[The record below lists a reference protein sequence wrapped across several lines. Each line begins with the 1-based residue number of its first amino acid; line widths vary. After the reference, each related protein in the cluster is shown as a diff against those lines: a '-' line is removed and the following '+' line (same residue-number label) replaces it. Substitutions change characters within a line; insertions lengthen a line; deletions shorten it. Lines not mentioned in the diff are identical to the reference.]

1 MAEQTRKGKPTKD
14 KEAAPQEEKAAESK
28 ASEVDELLDE
38 IDEVLEVNAE
48 EFVRS
53 YVQKGGELV
62 VPSSLITGIYATNRL
77 WIACF
82 FIIALLA
89 RRLAES
95 AWVRKPVAPRR

>member
-1 MAEQTRKGKPTKD
+1 MAEQTRRGKPTKD

-53 YVQKGGELV
+53 YVQKGGE
-62 VPSSLITGIYATNRL
+62 
-77 WIACF
+77 
-82 FIIALLA
+82 
-89 RRLAES
+89 
-95 AWVRKPVAPRR
+95 

>member
-1 MAEQTRKGKPTKD
+1 MAEQTRRGKPTKD

-53 YVQKGGELV
+53 YVQKGGQLV
-62 VPSSLITGIYATNRL
+62 VPLVQVPSGVRWAAVLVLAI
-77 WIACF
+77 
-82 FIIALLA
+82 LLA
-89 RRLAES
+89 RLLAE
-95 AWVRKPVAPRR
+95 RRWSSKLS